1 MWKNYFLEIKNSFL
15 ELEKDFIE
23 LEDKE
28 LKGGKVKI
36 KTEIEVLFFNP
47 INVSI
52 NDMDRFEKK
61 WRKQGQLKALLWL
74 VEWLYLWALKKMC
87 RWF

>member
-1 MWKNYFLEIKNSFL
+1 MWKNYFLKIKNSFL

-23 LEDKE
+23 LEDTE

-36 KTEIEVLFFNP
+36 KTEIEVLFFKP
-47 INVSI
+47 ITVSI

-61 WRKQGQLKALLWL
+61 NEENKAN
-74 VEWLYLWALKKMC
+74 
-87 RWF
+87 

>member
-1 MWKNYFLEIKNSFL
+1 MWKNYFLKIKNSFL

-23 LEDKE
+23 LEDTE

-36 KTEIEVLFFNP
+36 KTEIEVLFFKP
-47 INVSI
+47 ITVSI

-61 WRKQGQLKALLWL
+61 M
-74 VEWLYLWALKKMC
+74 KKIRPIKSTVMIG
-87 RWF
+87 WVIISLSPQKDV

>member
-1 MWKNYFLEIKNSFL
+1 MGWKTHCYKIENIEKNRLKNMWKNHFLKIKNSFL

-28 LKGGKVKI
+28 LKGGEVKI
-36 KTEIEVLFFNP
+36 KTEIEELFFKP
-47 INVSI
+47 ITVSI

-61 WRKQGQLKALLWL
+61 KW
-74 VEWLYLWALKKMC
+74 KK
-87 RWF
+87 